1 MSRVLSFN
9 IAFGKEEKGMKATTT
24 SVNLKNSLPF
34 GHRQYLA
41 LALPLI
47 ISGIS
52 TPILGAVDT
61 AVVGRMPEPAAIGG
75 VAIGAVI
82 FNTMYWLLGFLR
94 VSTSGFTAQAEGANN
109 ENEMLAS
116 FFRPAILA
124 LIFGFLFIVLQQ
136 PIIKIALSL
145 IGGTKVVSA
154 YAETYFSIRIWGAPF
169 ILLSYVMIGWLIG
182 MGKVKLS
189 LATQIVMNVLNIILD
204 VVFVIGLGLGVAG
217 VAYAT
222 LIAEVNAIL
231 FGIWVIVKTN
241 KVNLSKLKLSMLLEA
256 EALVKMVKVNRDLF
270 LRTVCLL
277 TMTVVFT
284 AKGASMGEI
293 TLAAN
298 AILLQ
303 IHYIMAYLIG
313 GFANASSILVGR
325 AIGGKNEAL
334 YKRAYIL
341 SAQWGLLT
349 VVLLASIMIV
359 FGNELV
365 SFFTTITTV
374 QETATSHLIW
384 MVIFPIVGFWGL
396 LLEGIFSGATEARP
410 VRDSIFM
417 ALIIFLI
424 AIWWLVPN
432 YQNQGI
438 WIAFVLFSLGRSV
451 FLWLYVPKLT
461 RAKFSQEGLS

>member
-1 MSRVLSFN
+1 
-9 IAFGKEEKGMKATTT
+9 MKVAAT
-24 SVNLKNSLPF
+24 SVTLGNSAPL

-61 AVVGRMPEPAAIGG
+61 AVVGRMPVPAAIGG

-124 LIFGFLFIVLQQ
+124 LIFGLLFIVLQQ
-136 PIIKIALSL
+136 PIINIALPL
-145 IGGTKVVSA
+145 IGGTKEVSV

-169 ILLSYVMIGWLIG
+169 ILLSYVIIGWLIG
-182 MGKVKLS
+182 MGKVKLA
-189 LATQIVMNVLNIILD
+189 LATQIVMNMLNIVLD
-204 VVFVIGLGLGVAG
+204 VVFVLGLGLGVAG

-222 LIAEVNAIL
+222 LIAEVSAIL
-231 FGIWVIVKTN
+231 FGIWIILKT
-241 KVNLSKLKLSMLLEA
+241 KKIDFSKFNIPLLLEA
-256 EALVKMVKVNRDLF
+256 EAIVKTVKVNRDLF

-277 TMTVVFT
+277 TMTVIFT
-284 AKGASMGEI
+284 VKGASMGEV

-303 IHYIMAYLIG
+303 IHYIMAYLLG

-325 AIGGKNEAL
+325 AIGGKNESL

-341 SAQWGLLT
+341 SAQWGILT
-349 VVLLASIMIV
+349 AVLLSFAIMN
-359 FGNELV
+359 FGNELI
-365 SFFTTITTV
+365 SFFTTITSV
-374 QETATSHLIW
+374 QEVASSLLVW
-384 MVIFPIVGFWGL
+384 MAIFPIVGFWGL
-396 LLEGIFSGATEARP
+396 LLEGIFSGATEAKP

-417 ALIIFLI
+417 ALLLFLA
-424 AIWWLVPN
+424 AIWFLVPI
-432 YQNQGI
+432 YQNQGV
-438 WIAFVLFSLGRSV
+438 WLAFVLFSLGRSV
-451 FLWLYVPKLT
+451 FLWLHVPKLRST
-461 RAKFSQEGLS
+461 KFC

>member
-1 MSRVLSFN
+1 
-9 IAFGKEEKGMKATTT
+9 MKAVVT
-24 SVNLKNSLPF
+24 SVTLNQATPL

-61 AVVGRMPEPAAIGG
+61 AVVGRMPVPAAIGG

-94 VSTSGFTAQAEGANN
+94 VSTSGFTAQAEGAKN

-124 LIFGFLFIVLQQ
+124 VVFGLLFIILQQ
-136 PIIKIALSL
+136 PIINIALPL
-145 IGGTKVVSA
+145 IGGTKEVSA
-154 YAETYFSIRIWGAPF
+154 YAETYFTIRIWGAPF
-169 ILLSYVMIGWLIG
+169 ILVSYVIIGWLIG
-182 MGKVKLS
+182 MGKVKLA

-204 VVFVIGLGLGVAG
+204 IVFVMGLGFGVAG

-222 LIAEVNAIL
+222 LIAEVSAIL
-231 FGIWVIVKTN
+231 FGILVIVKTN
-241 KVNLSKLKLSMLLEA
+241 KVSFSKLKLSMLLEA

-277 TMTVVFT
+277 TMTVIFT

-334 YKRAYIL
+334 YKRAYFL
-341 SAQWGLLT
+341 SAQWGVLT
-349 VVLLASIMIV
+349 VVLLTSVIML

-365 SFFTTITTV
+365 SFFTTITAV
-374 QETATSHLIW
+374 QETAASLLIW
-384 MVIFPIVGFWGL
+384 LVIFPIVGFWGL
-396 LLEGIFSGATEARP
+396 LLEGIFSGATEAGP
-410 VRDSIFM
+410 VRNSIFM
-417 ALIIFLI
+417 ALLLFIV
-424 AIWWLVPN
+424 AIWWLVPT
-432 YQNQGI
+432 YQNQGV
-438 WIAFVLFSLGRSV
+438 WLAFVIFSLGRSV
-451 FLWLYVPKLT
+451 FLWLHVPRLT
-461 RAKFSQEGLS
+461 RGKFMSS